1 MNFAAKGPPRGES
14 ADGPGNLSCLE
25 GIDSSAIA
33 PRTAPS
39 QDQNQRNHNSASI
52 AADITCA
59 AMRRV
64 ELLAR
69 LGGLLEIVAVNAE
82 AAALSLRIA
91 DDRGGRYHFN
101 EAWDSIQEA
110 DRGFAELRALSGSHK
125 EPSR

>member
-1 MNFAAKGPPRGES
+1 MIDVQTPPRGGR
-14 ADGPGNLSCLE
+14 AAGPEVNCNALDKRQF
-25 GIDSSAIA
+25 IDPEAARQA
-33 PRTAPS
+33 PNP
-39 QDQNQRNHNSASI
+39 HNPRAVI
-52 AADITCA
+52 DAADITCA

-101 EAWDSIQEA
+101 EAWDSIQDA
-110 DRGFAELRALSGSHK
+110 GRGFAELRALSGSHK